1 VADGWK
7 SHDQDRPATS
17 SAGHA
22 VANINRVYSVLADEI
37 AAGVRQPGE
46 RLPPERVL
54 AEEFGVGR
62 ATLRR
67 AFAALSA
74 EGLIESH
81 VGRGTFVAGGYLGE
95 PPNVLMSFTEL
106 GRSHGLT
113 PEARVLAKEVRE
125 ASLDEGE
132 AFGIVAGA
140 QLFQLDRV
148 RFLDGQPIATDSVR
162 TPLALAPDLVEVDFS
177 TQSLYEALAKHGCGP
192 VRADYTVEAR
202 IATEPEATLLAA
214 PAGSAVLVAV
224 TRGYDDRGRL
234 VELGHT
240 VYRGDRYR
248 FDATLRRRRQPWHGP
263 AITAPD
269 GNRRTEKD
277 AAPTRR
283 GADGNARA

>member
-1 VADGWK
+1 
-7 SHDQDRPATS
+7 
-17 SAGHA
+17 

-67 AFAALSA
+67 AFAALAA

-125 ASLDEGE
+125 ASIDEGE

-148 RFLDGQPIATDSVR
+148 RFLDGQPIAADSVR
-162 TPLALAPDLVEVDFS
+162 TPLTLAPDLMEIDFS

-202 IATEPEATLLAA
+202 IATELEATLLEA

-224 TRGYDDRGRL
+224 TRGYDERSRL

-263 AITAPD
+263 AITPD
-269 GNRRTEKD
+269 GKRRTNTG
-277 AAPTRR
+277 APSAHR
-283 GADGNARA
+283 GADGHARA

>member
-1 VADGWK
+1 MNSPTRTVVAD
-7 SHDQDRPATS
+7 
-17 SAGHA
+17 
-22 VANINRVYSVLADEI
+22 INRVYSVLADEI

-67 AFAALSA
+67 AFAALAA

-106 GRSHGLT
+106 GKAHGLT
-113 PEARVLAKEVRE
+113 PEARVLTSEVRE
-125 ASLDEGE
+125 ASIDEGE
-132 AFGIVAGA
+132 EFGVAAGA
-140 QLFQLDRV
+140 QLFALDRL
-148 RFLDGQPIATDSVR
+148 RFLDGQPIAVDSVI
-162 TPLALAPDLVEVDFS
+162 TPLALASDLTDVDFTKES
-177 TQSLYEALAKHGCGP
+177 FYNALAEHGCGP

-202 IATEPEATLLAA
+202 IATEREAELLEA

-224 TRGYDDRGRL
+224 TRSHDDRGRL
-234 VELGHT
+234 VEVGRT

-248 FDATLRRRRQPWHGP
+248 FEATLRRRRQPWHGP
-263 AITAPD
+263 AITTPY
-269 GNRRTEKD
+269 GGRR
-277 AAPTRR
+277 ATRR
-283 GADGNARA
+283 RAP